1 MKFFAM
7 STTYVFELTISL
19 LIILILI
26 FYNSSIFFNKSTIFI
41 SISYASIYGLA
52 IFRILPSVNRILLSI
67 NDINLN
73 SPSLRIVKN
82 EIDNEK
88 EYSDIDSLSKIKI
101 KKNITLKKINFIYK
115 NKKVLKDANIEL
127 KVGKITGIVG
137 SSGSG
142 KTTLVKII
150 SGLLTDYK
158 GEIYV
163 DNKLIKDNNLLR
175 KHTFWFNR
183 FQM

>member
-1 MKFFAM
+1 IIFYIPTKTLIKKYSLQRQKFDGQKIKIINDFISSIIETKLINLKQYFFMKFSETNSNYANSGRNMKFFAM

-88 EYSDIDSLSKIKI
+88 EYSDIESLSKIKI
-101 KKNITLKKINFIYK
+101 KKNIILKKINFIYK
-115 NKKVLKDANIEL
+115 NK
-127 KVGKITGIVG
+127 
-137 SSGSG
+137 
-142 KTTLVKII
+142 
-150 SGLLTDYK
+150 
-158 GEIYV
+158 
-163 DNKLIKDNNLLR
+163 
-175 KHTFWFNR
+175 
-183 FQM
+183 